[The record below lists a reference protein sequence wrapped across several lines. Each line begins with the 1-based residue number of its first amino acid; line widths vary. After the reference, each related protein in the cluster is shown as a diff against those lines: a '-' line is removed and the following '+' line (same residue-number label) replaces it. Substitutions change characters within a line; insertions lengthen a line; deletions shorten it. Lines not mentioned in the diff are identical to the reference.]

1 MTANFFSNKDPEM
14 PNLNLKKL
22 PKINKGLPKI
32 QMQGDSDFLFEIDG
46 KNINMDEVA
55 QKFST
60 IYFNS

>member
-1 MTANFFSNKDPEM
+1 MTANFFSNKDPEL

-46 KNINMDEVA
+46 KNINMDEVS

>member
-1 MTANFFSNKDPEM
+1 MTANFFSNKDPEL

-46 KNINMDEVA
+46 KH
-55 QKFST
+55 
-60 IYFNS
+60 

>member
-1 MTANFFSNKDPEM
+1 MTANFFSNKDPEL
-14 PNLNLKKL
+14 PNFNLKKR

>member
-1 MTANFFSNKDPEM
+1 MTANFFSNKDPEL

-22 PKINKGLPKI
+22 PKINKGLSKI